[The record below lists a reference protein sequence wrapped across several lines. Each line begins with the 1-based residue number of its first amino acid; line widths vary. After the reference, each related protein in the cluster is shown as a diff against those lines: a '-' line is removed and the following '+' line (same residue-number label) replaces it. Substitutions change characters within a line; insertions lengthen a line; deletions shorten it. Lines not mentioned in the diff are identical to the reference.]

1 LRRIQRQGF
10 AEQQQIAAHG
20 LTRLDRRHDHIDPAR
35 CQARRPPRKRTNAA
49 RALSRDAVHATLPQ
63 PLKMLS
69 SHIMEHNAHHAMP
82 TLLHYH
88 LAVVQR
94 ELSLRFPSIAR
105 LTIRSRQ
112 MLAVIKA
119 RKVYDTDRHC

>member
-1 LRRIQRQGF
+1 
-10 AEQQQIAAHG
+10 
-20 LTRLDRRHDHIDPAR
+20 
-35 CQARRPPRKRTNAA
+35 
-49 RALSRDAVHATLPQ
+49 
-63 PLKMLS
+63 
-69 SHIMEHNAHHAMP
+69 
-82 TLLHYH
+82 LLHYH